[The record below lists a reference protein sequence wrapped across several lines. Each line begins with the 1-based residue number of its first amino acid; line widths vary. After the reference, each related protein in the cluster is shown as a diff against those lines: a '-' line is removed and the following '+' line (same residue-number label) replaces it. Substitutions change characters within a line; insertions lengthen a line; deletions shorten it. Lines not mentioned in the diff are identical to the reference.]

1 MAASGPLVGIKVLEF
16 TQIIAGP
23 AGCQHLADLGAD
35 VIKVE
40 PPDGE
45 PWRLSQQFIPLESK
59 TYQSL
64 NRGKRSFAIDLGKPE
79 AQVAIHRLVPTVD
92 VVVINYRP
100 DVAKRLHI
108 DYETLSAL
116 KPDLVY
122 LDSTAFGRKGPW
134 AQSPGYDIVVQG
146 ASGMTAAVGKVDENG
161 TPLVGPAVADYT
173 TGYAIALGVVS
184 GLFHR
189 ARTGEGQLIET
200 SLLANALT
208 VQGTSFM
215 SLPVADALSRGAFLD
230 ELQQARE
237 NGRSYADVIT
247 RRRLIQQAASPGNIY
262 YRNYLTADGAISVGN
277 LSASLRQK
285 LRNALGIEYDARDMD
300 SEYNARDPKYIEPA
314 NEMLAKVEEMIR
326 SKPSQHWL
334 ELFEKHGVPSGPLQ
348 FVEELDVH
356 PQIVENEYVVEL
368 EHELAGPQKMAA
380 PPIKMSKS
388 PPKAQGA
395 SPVLGKHTDE
405 VLSAVG
411 YSAEEIAGLREAGVI
426 R

>member
-1 MAASGPLVGIKVLEF
+1 MVASGPLVGIKVLEF

-40 PPDGE
+40 PPEGE

-64 NRGKRSFAIDLGKPE
+64 NRGKRSLAIDLGKPE
-79 AQVAIHRLVPTVD
+79 AQAAIHRLVPTVD

-100 DVAKRLHI
+100 DVAARLHI

-116 KPDLVY
+116 KPDLIY

-134 AQSPGYDIVVQG
+134 AQSPGYDIVVQA
-146 ASGMTAAVGKVDENG
+146 ASGMTAAVGKVDEG
-161 TPLVGPAVADYT
+161 GVPLVGPAVADYT

-184 GLFHR
+184 GLFHK

-200 SLLANALT
+200 SLMANALT
-208 VQGTSFM
+208 LQGTSFM
-215 SLPVADALSRGAFLD
+215 SLPVADALSRGAFLE
-230 ELQQARE
+230 ELRQARE
-237 NGRSYADVIT
+237 SGTSYAEVIT
-247 RRRLIQQAASPGNIY
+247 KRRLIQQAANPGNIY
-262 YRNYLTADGAISVGN
+262 YRNYLTADGAIAVGN
-277 LSASLRQK
+277 LSAALRQK
-285 LRNALGIEYDARDMD
+285 MRDALGIEYDPRDMD
-300 SEYNARDPKYIEPA
+300 PEYNPRDRKYIDLA
-314 NEMLAKVEEMIR
+314 MEMVAKVEAMIR
-326 SKPSQHWL
+326 AKPSQHWL
-334 ELFEKHGVPSGPLQ
+334 DLFAKFGVPSAPFQ

-356 PQIVENEYVVEL
+356 PQVVENEYVVEL

-411 YSAEEIAGLREAGVI
+411 YSAEELAALREAGII